1 MARKILLAAC
11 VMAAALA
18 LTGCSEWYSGIP
30 EFTLPKPGSSRTAA
44 PYDEPYGVTR
54 PDTSALESEIQEKAN
69 GVEEGFL
76 DAKEDCADAQE
87 DIDEADRGTP
97 GSSVPDIDTPEAGT
111 EAKDE
116 GGGMVI

>member
-1 MARKILLAAC
+1 MARKIFLAAC

-18 LTGCSEWYSGIP
+18 LTGCSEWYSDIP
-30 EFTLPKPGSSRTAA
+30 EFTLPKPGSSQTAA

-76 DAKEDCADAQE
+76 DAKEGCADAQE
-87 DIDEADRGTP
+87 DIDEADTSTP
-97 GSSVPDIDTPEAGT
+97 GSGVPDTNTPDTDT
-111 EAKDE
+111 EALDE
-116 GGGMVI
+116 GDGMTI